1 MFNFPKHVTMVSALI
16 LTIGVGLQSALAGED
31 IADLGL
37 GQVATPEIIAGWDI
51 DIRPDGMG
59 LPAGQGSVSEGDE
72 VYQERCAQCH
82 GEFGYGGG
90 SRYPELV
97 GGEDTLTTLD
107 PRKTIGS
114 YWPFAS
120 TLFDYIKRA
129 MPFGEAQTLSDDE
142 VYALTAFLLNLN
154 DIVDDD
160 AVMNSE
166 TLPRVVMPNVD
177 GFIDD
182 PRPDVIKE
190 ACMSNCIDKVEIV
203 SYARK
208 VGVTPDNDN

>member
-1 MFNFPKHVTMVSALI
+1 MVNFPKRTAALALI
-16 LTIGVGLQSALAGED
+16 AALAFVVAPAT
-31 IADLGL
+31 ADEGYGL
-37 GQVATPEIIAGWDI
+37 GRTATPEEIAGWDI

-59 LPAGQGSVSEGDE
+59 LPLGSGNVEDGE
-72 VYQERCAQCH
+72 AVYMERCAHCH

-90 SRYPELV
+90 SRYPQLV
-97 GGEDTLTTLD
+97 GGEDTLTSED

-114 YWPFAS
+114 YWPYAS

-154 DIVDDD
+154 GVIEDD
-160 AVMNSE
+160 VEMNAD
-166 TLPRVVMPNVD
+166 TLAQVVMPNVD

-182 PRPDVIKE
+182 NRPDVANT
-190 ACMSNCIDKVEIV
+190 ACMKDCKDDVTIISNAKKI
-203 SYARK
+203 
-208 VGVTPDNDN
+208 GVTPELEEEQ

>member
-1 MFNFPKHVTMVSALI
+1 MSNFLKSLRF
-16 LTIGVGLQSALAGED
+16 LALAAPLAVASTHA
-31 IADLGL
+31 IAGDAFTDLGL
-37 GQVATPEIIAGWDI
+37 GSPATEEQVAGWDI
-51 DIRPDGMG
+51 DIRPDGLG
-59 LPAGQGSVSEGDE
+59 LPPGEGTVEQGDE
-72 VYQERCAQCH
+72 IYQERCAHCH

-97 GGEDTLTTLD
+97 GGEETLTTDD

-154 DIVDDD
+154 GIVEDD
-160 AVMNSE
+160 AVMNSGS
-166 TLPRVVMPNVD
+166 LSKVVMPNVD

-182 PRPDVIKE
+182 PRPDVIKD
-190 ACMSNCIDKVEIV
+190 ACMKDCVDTVEIV
-203 SYARK
+203 SYAK
-208 VGVTPDNDN
+208 KIGVTPGQEE